1 MKRLQAGL
9 ERVYRLFTYD
19 VPAQPPG
26 GPPVRSMTIVDYGL
40 RPQQPQSIRARLAEV
55 VGAGNGISA
64 GDESPGGERDSEGG
78 RRGGGPADIV
88 DDDGGEGGRGGDG
101 GGVGVGRGTA
111 WGADGA
117 PADAFEMIMASL
129 RYKLDLR
136 ERAYQNLAA
145 K

>member
-26 GPPVRSMTIVDYGL
+26 GPPVRSMTIVDCGL
-40 RPQQPQSIRARLAEV
+40 GPQQPQSIRARLAEV
-55 VGAGNGISA
+55 VGAGIGIGA
-64 GDESPGGERDSEGG
+64 GDESPGEERDSEGG

-88 DDDGGEGGRGGDG
+88 DDDGGEGGG
-101 GGVGVGRGTA
+101 GGGGGGAA
-111 WGADGA
+111 WGTDGA

-136 ERAYQNLAA
+136 EKAYQNLAA